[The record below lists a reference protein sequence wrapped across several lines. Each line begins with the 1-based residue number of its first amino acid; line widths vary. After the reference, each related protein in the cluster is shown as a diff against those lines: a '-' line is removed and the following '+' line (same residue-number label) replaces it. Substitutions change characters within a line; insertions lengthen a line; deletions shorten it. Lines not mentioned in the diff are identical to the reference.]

1 MQRFPSLIIFIMA
14 CFMTQAQVNIDSLWG
29 AWHNESAPDSSRAQ
43 AMQNIARYGYLYSQ
57 PDSAFYFA
65 QLAYDFASIMGL
77 KNDMAGALSTQ
88 AGSFYVRSDFNKAIE
103 YYQRCLQIFE
113 DISNKNG
120 MSKTLNNIGVMY
132 SNLGDFPKAMGYHQ
146 RSLRM
151 KEEIADTNG
160 MAGAM
165 NNIGLIYMNQGDYPK
180 ALSYFQQSLRIK
192 EHYSDNRGIAQI
204 CNNIGLIYMRQGE
217 YFEANECFSRS
228 LNICEEISDKR
239 GLAGILSNIGLIH
252 MNQDN
257 YLKALEYY
265 RQSLIIK
272 EELSDKKGMAA
283 TYNNMGEIYM
293 NQLDYPKAMEYYQKS
308 LAIYEE
314 ISDKR
319 GLAGI
324 LTNIGR
330 INNLQN
336 NHPQAIIWCNKG
348 LEVAEE
354 INIIEEQKN
363 ACQCLYEAF
372 KAMDNGS
379 LALEYHERISLL
391 DDSLQ
396 ANETAKK
403 LKQMEFAKQVLADS
417 LLQEEEKLRVQ
428 IAHESEVRKKN
439 RTRNI
444 FILSAVL
451 LLIGATALYRRIVF
465 VRRAKKAIEHEK
477 DRSDK
482 LLLNI
487 LPSDIAEELKEKGK
501 AEARKFEEVSILFTD
516 FKEFTQISKKMEAE
530 ELVGEIN
537 TCFESFDAICKK
549 YGIEKIKTIGDAYM
563 AAGGLPIPADD
574 SVKNTVLAALEMASC
589 MVEQKQKRD
598 AEAKISFEMRVGVH
612 TGPVIAGIVG
622 TTKFQ
627 YDIWGDAVNI
637 ASRIENAGEIGKV
650 NISQSTYE
658 LIKDDP
664 EFKFYPRGKVKA
676 KGKGDIEMWFVK
688 KVN

>member
-1 MQRFPSLIIFIMA
+1 MQKFRFLFIFMTACII
-14 CFMTQAQVNIDSLWG
+14 TQAQVNIDSLWV

-57 PDSAFYFA
+57 PDSAFFFA

-77 KNDMAGALSTQ
+77 KNDMAGALSIQ

-103 YYQRCLQIFE
+103 YYQRCLKIFE
-113 DISNKNG
+113 EISNKKG

-165 NNIGLIYMNQGDYPK
+165 NNIGLIYMNQGDHPK
-180 ALSYFQQSLRIK
+180 ALSYFQQSLKIK

-217 YFEANECFSRS
+217 YFEAKECFSRS

-239 GLAGILSNIGLIH
+239 GLAGILSNIGLIY

-257 YLKALEYY
+257 YIQALEYY
-265 RQSLIIK
+265 RQSLVIK

-293 NQLDYPKAMEYYQKS
+293 NQDDFPKAMEYYQKS
-308 LAIYEE
+308 LDIYEE
-314 ISDKR
+314 ISDKK

-336 NHPQAIIWCNKG
+336 NHRQAIIWCNKG

-363 ACQCLYEAF
+363 ACQCLYETY
-372 KAMDNGS
+372 KAMDNGI

-403 LKQMEFAKQVLADS
+403 LKQMEFAKQVMADS

-428 IAHESEVRKKN
+428 LAHESEVRKKN

-451 LLIGATALYRRIVF
+451 LLIGAIGLYRRIVF
-465 VRRAKKAIEHEK
+465 VRRSKKAIEHEK
-477 DRSDK
+477 ERSDK

-501 AEARKFEEVSILFTD
+501 AEARQFEKVSILFTD

-563 AAGGLPIPADD
+563 AAGGLPIPADG
-574 SVKNTVLAALEMASC
+574 SVKNTILAALEMARC
-589 MVEQKQKRD
+589 MIEQKHKRD
-598 AEAKISFEMRVGVH
+598 KEGKISFEMRVGVH

-637 ASRIENAGEIGKV
+637 ASRIESAGEIGKV

-676 KGKGDIEMWFVK
+676 KGKGDIEMWFIE
-688 KVN
+688 KVT